1 MKSATSYTEK
11 QFSEL
16 LDKTGSF
23 FAFSNKQFCEKKKE
37 GIKYVNIGAG
47 LICPKDQVKFLCDE
61 MERIFKEGKKT
72 DLSENGKEKI
82 IIRELY
88 NYECFYTGDI
98 TDAWEVLKDYEGI
111 TLEDVKKAYAN
122 EYCNADL

>member
-47 LICPKDQVKFLCDE
+47 LITANV
-61 MERIFKEGKKT
+61 
-72 DLSENGKEKI
+72 
-82 IIRELY
+82 
-88 NYECFYTGDI
+88 ECKSSSRLTALPI
-98 TDAWEVLKDYEGI
+98 
-111 TLEDVKKAYAN
+111 N
-122 EYCNADL
+122 